1 MDRVFLG
8 VAAVV
13 LGCSLMG
20 FVPVLEGIG
29 GATLVVLLVI
39 AMYLKDATTFLAE
52 ILEMNIE
59 AGEEPDIYHPPYEI
73 ETDE

>member
-1 MDRVFLG
+1 MDRLFFG

-13 LGCSLMG
+13 LGFSLVG
-20 FVPVLEGIG
+20 FMPVSLGIG

-39 AMYLKDATTFLAE
+39 AMHLKDATTFLAE

-59 AGEEPDIYHPPYEI
+59 ADNEPDIYHPPYEI